1 MRKLLNIDL
10 VHLQVGLNMMMRQWC
25 RVLKNDNVKIW
36 SISPGLLATN
46 LGGVGA
52 EVLRKMGAKDPSEG
66 ANFIRSVIEG
76 KRDHDVGKS
85 IRADETQP
93 W

>member
-1 MRKLLNIDL
+1 MTP
-10 VHLQVGLNMMMRQWC
+10 QVGLNMMMRQWC
-25 RVLKNDNVKIW
+25 RILKNDNVKIW

-52 EVLRKMGAKDPSEG
+52 EVLRKMGAKNPSEG
-66 ANFIRSVIEG
+66 ANFIKDVIEG
-76 KRDHDVGKS
+76 KRDQDVGKS